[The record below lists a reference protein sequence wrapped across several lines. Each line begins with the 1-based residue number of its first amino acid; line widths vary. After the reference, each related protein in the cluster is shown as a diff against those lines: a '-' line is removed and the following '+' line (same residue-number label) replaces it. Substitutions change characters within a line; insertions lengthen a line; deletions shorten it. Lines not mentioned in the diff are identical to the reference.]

1 MPPLMCSC
9 NMLQSLSD
17 FGRHKTDGKR
27 RETDGKR
34 RETDGKQR
42 IPIIPGVYGS
52 CGPRLCK
59 AMIHAL
65 CHCRDFLFALSCGI
79 FENSSHG
86 RSSLAESP
94 RNCFLLP
101 LKAVDSNTQSY
112 AHPSRVLGKH
122 ALNSYGLVKYEHRAW
137 PTETIRTRRAVCK

>member
-1 MPPLMCSC
+1 MLPPLMCSC

-27 RETDGKR
+27 RDGRKKRGNGRKTTDSNNTWCLQVLWSW
-34 RETDGKQR
+34 E
-42 IPIIPGVYGS
+42 
-52 CGPRLCK
+52 PRLCK

-65 CHCRDFLFALSCGI
+65 CSLSRFLVCLVACRI

-112 AHPSRVLGKH
+112 VHPSRVLGKH
-122 ALNSYGLVKYEHRAW
+122 VLNSYGLVKYEHRAW
-137 PTETIRTRRAVCK
+137 PARDY

>member
-27 RETDGKR
+27 RETDGKKTGNGR
-34 RETDGKQR
+34 KTTDSNNTWFLR
-42 IPIIPGVYGS
+42 VLWS
-52 CGPRLCK
+52 WEPRLCK

-65 CHCRDFLFALSCGI
+65 CSLSRFLVCLVACGI

-94 RNCFLLP
+94 RLLASLKSCRLKYAKLRASVKSFGKACVEFLW
-101 LKAVDSNTQSY
+101 AC
-112 AHPSRVLGKH
+112 
-122 ALNSYGLVKYEHRAW
+122 EIRASSVAY
-137 PTETIRTRRAVCK
+137 RDY